1 MLNATPSCEQA
12 RMSQDTPCTF
22 VEIHEYIRVFAKVR
36 LKKNTFSKIVLKAIF
51 AAVSYTHLTLPTILR
66 V

>member
-1 MLNATPSCEQA
+1 MKFQTQLEFPQFKGEALTQLPDDLFIPPEA
-12 RMSQDTPCTF
+12 L
-22 VEIHEYIRVFAKVR
+22 EIYLED
-36 LKKNTFSKIVLKAIF
+36 F